1 MVEELKT
8 KTIRNNFKCQFCY
21 YSTIKKK
28 KLAHT
33 YIKKSLF
40 GEQGATKKHQYKYC
54 L

>member
-8 KTIRNNFKCQFCY
+8 KTIRNNFRCQFCY
-21 YSTIKKK
+21 YSTIKK

-40 GEQGATKKHQYKYC
+40 AEQGDTKKHQYK
-54 L
+54 